1 MMLQL
6 DLVWKGKRETA
17 SKLYRFQKRLV
28 DLEAL
33 AAELAPRQPRIR
45 CLLSDERQLMADLKT
60 RLDLLSHRLNVPC
73 G

>member
-33 AAELAPRQPRIR
+33 AVELAPTESEDPAPPG
-45 CLLSDERQLMADLKT
+45 DERQLMVELKT